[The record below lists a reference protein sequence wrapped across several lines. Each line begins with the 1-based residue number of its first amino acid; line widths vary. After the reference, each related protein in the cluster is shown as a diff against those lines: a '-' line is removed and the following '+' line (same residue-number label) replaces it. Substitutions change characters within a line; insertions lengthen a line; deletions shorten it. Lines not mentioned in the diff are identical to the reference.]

1 MESKNPYSEG
11 HLFIAAI
18 RILEHRHQA
27 PPSLDQIAELIGFS
41 AEQTGLIS
49 RRMQEEGIAKLVES
63 AYGDRWAVADHH
75 KLEALPQEAQASQLD
90 DQLKKFQAEK
100 NKIAKKV
107 ESIKEEQAKKQ
118 QDLFADLEKKLK
130 KDLGEKKS

>member
-18 RILEHRHQA
+18 RVLEHRHQA
-27 PPSLDQIAELIGFS
+27 PPALDQIAELLDFS

-63 AYGDRWAVADHH
+63 AYGDRWAVADHM
-75 KLEALPQEAQASQLD
+75 KLETLPQEAQASQLD
-90 DQLKKFQAEK
+90 DQLKKFKAEK
-100 NKIAKKV
+100 NKIAQKV

-130 KDLGEKKS
+130 KDLGDK